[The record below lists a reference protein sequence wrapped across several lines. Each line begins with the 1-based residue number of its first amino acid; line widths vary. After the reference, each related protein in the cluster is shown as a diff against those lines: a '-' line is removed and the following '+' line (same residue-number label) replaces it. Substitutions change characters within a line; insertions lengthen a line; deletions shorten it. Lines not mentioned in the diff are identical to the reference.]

1 MTQLQLLG
9 LISSSNYFTRGKKK
23 KKEVFLK
30 ALSPEDGSALDIEGQ
45 ILISSSKIKRTK
57 SSYSHYAEKSSLLK
71 SIP

>member
-1 MTQLQLLG
+1 MTQQQLLG
-9 LISSSNYFTRGKKK
+9 LISSSNYFTREKKK
-23 KKEVFLK
+23 VFLK
-30 ALSPEDGSALDIEGQ
+30 ALFPEDGSALDIEGQ